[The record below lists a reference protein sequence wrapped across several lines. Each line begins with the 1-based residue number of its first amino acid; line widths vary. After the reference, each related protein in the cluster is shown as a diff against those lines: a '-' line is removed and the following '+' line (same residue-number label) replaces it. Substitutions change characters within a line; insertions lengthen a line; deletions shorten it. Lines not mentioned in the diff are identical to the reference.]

1 MLSSIGCSL
10 CMVVIAAC
18 LLEQTQ
24 ARAAAAVAFM
34 FLFIDSFGLG
44 ILPVSWSYSSE
55 IQPLATRNTAN
66 AVGVAGRKYQRLL
79 HLDQVTYICM
89 GPNVDLLTQI
99 G

>member
-1 MLSSIGCSL
+1 MLSSAGCSL

-18 LLEQTQ
+18 LIEQTYT
-24 ARAAAAVAFM
+24 RAAAAVAFM

-66 AVGVAGRKYQRLL
+66 AVGVAGHWMSNFVVVFGGSMARSA
-79 HLDQVTYICM
+79 IE
-89 GPNVDLLTQI
+89 
-99 G
+99 